1 MAKRIEERI
10 SISATSRPRL
20 LLPLCTSHSILAVS
34 MTNPLAVC
42 LLLLHLILCLL
53 LPLGLFINHA
63 FIIHN
68 SNLLPGPDSCLHL
81 LPSSSL
87 FSVRCL
93 LVVPSLKSS
102 SNTLPGTTQKAQQHA
117 PQPHTPEVWLS
128 NVRTWKLEAKRLS
141 GHFHKRTTKFT
152 SCELKDDSSER
163 LLQTSR
169 DLLYIVYK
177 RYSRS

>member
-10 SISATSRPRL
+10 SISATATEPPSPP
-20 LLPLCTSHSILAVS
+20 LPLCTTHSILAVS

-42 LLLLHLILCLL
+42 LLLLHLILLWLLLLLL

-81 LPSSSL
+81 LPSPSL
-87 FSVRCL
+87 FSVRCF

-117 PQPHTPEVWLS
+117 PQQHTPEVWLS

-152 SCELKDDSSER
+152 SCEL
-163 LLQTSR
+163 
-169 DLLYIVYK
+169 I
-177 RYSRS
+177 

>member
-10 SISATSRPRL
+10 SISATARPRL

-42 LLLLHLILCLL
+42 LLLLHLILLWLLLLLLL

-81 LPSSSL
+81 LPSPSL
-87 FSVRCL
+87 FSVRCF

-128 NVRTWKLEAKRLS
+128 NVRTWNLEAKRLS

-152 SCELKDDSSER
+152 SCEL
-163 LLQTSR
+163 
-169 DLLYIVYK
+169 I
-177 RYSRS
+177 